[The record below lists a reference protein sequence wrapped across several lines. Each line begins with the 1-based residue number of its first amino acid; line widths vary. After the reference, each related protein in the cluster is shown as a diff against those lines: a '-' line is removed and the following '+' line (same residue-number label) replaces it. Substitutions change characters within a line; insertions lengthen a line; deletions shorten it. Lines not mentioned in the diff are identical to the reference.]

1 MLVAIFTAGN
11 EILRMSKDR
20 FSSTFLW
27 CVECLETKTDCE
39 IEVVSERLADTK
51 TQDLQQEWKY
61 GKNLIVF
68 LGGRTFFFE
77 RSDKISHKATCY
89 RGTLVLIFFG
99 ESVLCHQKRP
109 EFSFL
114 MTE

>member
-1 MLVAIFTAGN
+1 M
-11 EILRMSKDR
+11 EH
-20 FSSTFLW
+20 
-27 CVECLETKTDCE
+27 LETKTDCE
-39 IEVVSERLADTK
+39 IEGVSERIAAQK
-51 TQDLQQEWKY
+51 PKICNKN

-68 LGGRTFFFE
+68 SGEGHSFFE
-77 RSDKISHKATCY
+77 RFGKISHKATCY
-89 RGTLVLIFFG
+89 RGTLVFFG